1 MDEKVIQHM
10 AMLMSVNCVRKTVL
24 DDYLAGGKLSE
35 SEVESLMSE
44 TTDKL
49 FTFLTYL
56 LDRSELDKQTFLEVM
71 NQSYPDEWPQPKLA
85 GVFEE
90 AVVLQKTSQN

>member
-1 MDEKVIQHM
+1 MDEKIIQHM

-24 DDYLAGGKLSE
+24 DDFLVDGKLSE
-35 SEVESLMSE
+35 NDVEVLMSE

-56 LDRSELDKQTFLEVM
+56 LDRSELDKQTFLEIM
-71 NQSYPDEWPQPKLA
+71 NRSYPSEWPQPNLSN
-85 GVFEE
+85 VFEE
-90 AVVLQKTSQN
+90 AVALQKAPQD

>member
-1 MDEKVIQHM
+1 M

-24 DDYLAGGKLSE
+24 DDFLVDGKLSE
-35 SEVESLMSE
+35 NDVEVLMSE

-56 LDRSELDKQTFLEVM
+56 LDRSELDKQTFLEIM
-71 NQSYPDEWPQPKLA
+71 NRSYPSEWPQPNLSN
-85 GVFEE
+85 VFEE
-90 AVVLQKTSQN
+90 AVALQKAPQD

>member
-1 MDEKVIQHM
+1 MDEKIIQHM

-24 DDYLAGGKLSE
+24 DDFLVDGKLSE
-35 SEVESLMSE
+35 NDVEVLMSE

-56 LDRSELDKQTFLEVM
+56 LDRSELDKQTFLEIM
-71 NQSYPDEWPQPKLA
+71 NRSYPSEWPLPNLSN
-85 GVFEE
+85 VFEE
-90 AVVLQKTSQN
+90 AVALQKAPQD